1 MKRCKTYKDLRK
13 SRVHT
18 VKKSCPRSGRN
29 KSHLATEDV
38 NLLPEDRNHQ
48 GDHRLEDKS
57 LLLHHQ
63 GNYHQ
68 IGGFIYKTKQL
79 QKDAILIVQHSLEEV
94 CSYGNQICDL

>member
-1 MKRCKTYKDLRK
+1 MKQCKDLRK

-18 VKKSCPRSGRN
+18 VKKNSPRSGRN

-48 GDHRLEDKS
+48 GDHRLEDRS
-57 LLLHHQ
+57 LLHHL

-94 CSYGNQICDL
+94 CSYGNQLCDQ